1 MWVPARAGALSECFP
16 DLVFLV
22 FANAGVV
29 AKLNPATATI
39 SDDAIKAIVLVLKL
53 LMFSLG
59 SFYMIRGIFQYEDDT
74 A

>member
-1 MWVPARAGALSECFP
+1 MRASFVILAEVLFFDAVPA
-16 DLVFLV
+16 
-22 FANAGVV
+22 NASVV

-53 LMFSLG
+53 LMFSL
-59 SFYMIRGIFQYEDDT
+59 SSLYMIRGIFQYEEDT